1 MEDFLK
7 LVTDVG
13 FPIAGAIVC
22 GGFVFIILKFIL
34 SEITGAVKGLG
45 GMIKSLE
52 NRVQTMNN
60 DIVKI
65 DTLVSYAF
73 NKHPNLDRLAAN
85 EGKEDF
91 VYYTW
96 NWVVKEIKPVLDEST
111 ATLIGLIDRIR
122 MLDND
127 MIRLNTKIQMI
138 LQEKE
143 QKEEQEIK
151 ENRKRNRHILDTKL

>member
-1 MEDFLK
+1 
-7 LVTDVG
+7 
-13 FPIAGAIVC
+13 
-22 GGFVFIILKFIL
+22 
-34 SEITGAVKGLG
+34 
-45 GMIKSLE
+45 
-52 NRVQTMNN
+52 MNG
-60 DIVKI
+60 
-65 DTLVSYAF
+65 DTLVQAINDF
-73 NKHPNLDRLAAN
+73 GFPVIAA
-85 EGKEDF
+85 GGLGYF

-143 QKEEQEIK
+143 QKEEEERK
-151 ENRKRNRHILDTKL
+151 ENRKRNRHIVDTKL

>member
-1 MEDFLK
+1 
-7 LVTDVG
+7 
-13 FPIAGAIVC
+13 
-22 GGFVFIILKFIL
+22 
-34 SEITGAVKGLG
+34 
-45 GMIKSLE
+45 
-52 NRVQTMNN
+52 MNG
-60 DIVKI
+60 
-65 DTLVSYAF
+65 DTLVQAINDF
-73 NKHPNLDRLAAN
+73 GFPVIAA
-85 EGKEDF
+85 GGLGYF

-143 QKEEQEIK
+143 QREEEERK
-151 ENRKRNRHILDTKL
+151 ENRKRNRHIVDTKL

>member
-1 MEDFLK
+1 
-7 LVTDVG
+7 
-13 FPIAGAIVC
+13 
-22 GGFVFIILKFIL
+22 
-34 SEITGAVKGLG
+34 
-45 GMIKSLE
+45 
-52 NRVQTMNN
+52 MNG
-60 DIVKI
+60 
-65 DTLVSYAF
+65 DTLVQAINDF
-73 NKHPNLDRLAAN
+73 GFPVIAA
-85 EGKEDF
+85 GGLGYF

-143 QKEEQEIK
+143 QKEEEERTEERI
-151 ENRKRNRHILDTKL
+151 NTLWILGSSIIY

>member
-1 MEDFLK
+1 MLEKINERWYSSTSNKWFR
-7 LVTDVG
+7 VSCYS
-13 FPIAGAIVC
+13 AG
-22 GGFVFIILKFIL
+22 
-34 SEITGAVKGLG
+34 GLG
-45 GMIKSLE
+45 
-52 NRVQTMNN
+52 
-60 DIVKI
+60 
-65 DTLVSYAF
+65 Y
-73 NKHPNLDRLAAN
+73 
-85 EGKEDF
+85 F

-143 QKEEQEIK
+143 QKEEEERK
-151 ENRKRNRHILDTKL
+151 ENRKRNRHIVDTKL

>member
-1 MEDFLK
+1 MNTETLVKAINDF
-7 LVTDVG
+7 G
-13 FPIAGAIVC
+13 FPVIAA
-22 GGFVFIILKFIL
+22 F
-34 SEITGAVKGLG
+34 GLG
-45 GMIKSLE
+45 
-52 NRVQTMNN
+52 
-60 DIVKI
+60 
-65 DTLVSYAF
+65 Y
-73 NKHPNLDRLAAN
+73 
-85 EGKEDF
+85 F

-151 ENRKRNRHILDTKL
+151 ENRKRNRHILDTEL